1 MVDGKIA
8 FSMLTRILIF
18 HIYIA
23 LFWCYIFFQKMLGK
37 VFFDIKK
44 ECLHQFF
51 ATSVTLH
58 DSTSEIAT
66 LKMESEYAVFF
77 VSSFVKNS
85 EHDVVLHFSL
95 F

>member
-1 MVDGKIA
+1 
-8 FSMLTRILIF
+8 
-18 HIYIA
+18 
-23 LFWCYIFFQKMLGK
+23 MLGK